1 MHGLRTL
8 CSSALTSR
16 HAIDAGALVSVSGE
30 RRNFCLA
37 KVAKYFPN
45 PVKKSGIGETLF
57 AKEVLAKPFPRKSKK
72 LRV

>member
-1 MHGLRTL
+1 MVSGRYVLAHLPAGMLL
-8 CSSALTSR
+8 M
-16 HAIDAGALVSVSGE
+16 IGALVSVSGE

-72 LRV
+72 LGV